1 MQVEDAL
8 GPVRGV
14 VFVLVVN
21 AGLHAEERGF

>member
-1 MQVEDAL
+1 MEVEDAL

-21 AGLHAEERGF
+21 ADLHADERGW